1 VKACARLSRVNE
13 IVDDRRVG
21 RHPASPW
28 QDDID
33 AALALSD
40 VSVFGCQIGGE
51 PARTVKPGQFV
62 EVNFG
67 GRLTIKG
74 VARWQRGAHVGMEFI
89 LPISADMVEGLVTT
103 TQLIQLRVL

>member
-1 VKACARLSRVNE
+1 MKAYARLPRVRD
-13 IVDDRRVG
+13 IVDDRRIE
-21 RHPASPW
+21 RHPASPF

-33 AALALSD
+33 ATLTLSD
-40 VSVFGCQIGGE
+40 VSIFGCQIGGE
-51 PARTVKPGQFV
+51 PARLVKPGQFV

-67 GRLTIKG
+67 GRVTIKG

-89 LPISADMVEGLVTT
+89 LPISADVVDRLVAT